1 MNFNKKPR
9 GREAGFV
16 PLGQHKNLRPR
27 PKKDV
32 KNIEQTM
39 GIGKGYM
46 PNNPDNFET
55 FTDGDAIVHRA
66 MYGTEVRVN
75 SPTLPQLGRPDQQG
89 SALQGSVVKPN
100 ADVQANNIGFM
111 SPTAPPM
118 GMSTGVGLMG
128 SGPQRNVPM
137 E

>member
-46 PNNPDNFET
+46 PNNPDNFES

-89 SALQGSVVKPN
+89 SALKAQS
-100 ADVQANNIGFM
+100 
-111 SPTAPPM
+111 
-118 GMSTGVGLMG
+118 
-128 SGPQRNVPM
+128 
-137 E
+137 

>member
-1 MNFNKKPR
+1 MTFRNQPR

-32 KNIEQTM
+32 QNFERTM
-39 GIGKGYM
+39 AVKSGYM
-46 PNNPDNFET
+46 PNNPDNVES
-55 FTDGDAIVHRA
+55 FTDGDKVVHQGI
-66 MYGTEVRVN
+66 YGLEVRVN
-75 SPTLPQLGRPDQQG
+75 DPTLPKVATPDQQG
-89 SALQGSVVKPN
+89 TALQGSIVRPN

-111 SPTAPPM
+111 SPIAPPM
-118 GMSTGVGLMG
+118 GMSTGIGLMG
-128 SGPQRNVPM
+128 SGPQRNVPK